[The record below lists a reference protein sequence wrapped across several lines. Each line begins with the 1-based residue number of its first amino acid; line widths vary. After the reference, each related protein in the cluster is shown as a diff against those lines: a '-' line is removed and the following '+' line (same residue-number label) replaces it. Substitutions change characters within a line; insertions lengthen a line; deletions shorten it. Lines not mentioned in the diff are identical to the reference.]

1 MTKIDQ
7 RKTASAET
15 NLKKAD
21 AGRKGKGGSAFV
33 AKVVKSREVKL
44 QERMDLVV
52 AMAKKRDGLVN
63 ADDVIRHNRRP
74 LFFSGMRASRIA

>member
-1 MTKIDQ
+1 VTKIDQ

-21 AGRKGKGGSAFV
+21 AGRKGKGSTAFT
-33 AKVVKSREVKL
+33 AKVVKSREAKL

-52 AMAKKRDGLVN
+52 AMAKASDGLVN
-63 ADDVIRHNRRP
+63 ADDVIRHNRKP
-74 LFFSGMRASRIA
+74 LFFSGMRAVKVA